1 MTYSHIF
8 FSSHEKKVNGI
19 ETMKNSVIRRITY
32 HTEEKKTDNFLSVE
46 ELKNVLRKSSERVR
60 VCLNLFSD
68 L

>member
-1 MTYSHIF
+1 
-8 FSSHEKKVNGI
+8 
-19 ETMKNSVIRRITY
+19 MKNSVIRRITY